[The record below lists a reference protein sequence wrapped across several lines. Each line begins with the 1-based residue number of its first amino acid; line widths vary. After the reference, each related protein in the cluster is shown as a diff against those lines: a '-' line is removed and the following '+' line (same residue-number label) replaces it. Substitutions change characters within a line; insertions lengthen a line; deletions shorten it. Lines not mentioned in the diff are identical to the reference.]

1 MNIFAEIMS
10 GHRDLSDVVLLIGV
24 VLAVLAAIAA
34 APHPAATP
42 QAKWV
47 GSLAALA
54 VGCIAFGLL
63 AL

>member
-1 MNIFAEIMS
+1 MTIFAEIMT

-34 APHPAATP
+34 WPHPQTATT
-42 QAKWV
+42 AKWV